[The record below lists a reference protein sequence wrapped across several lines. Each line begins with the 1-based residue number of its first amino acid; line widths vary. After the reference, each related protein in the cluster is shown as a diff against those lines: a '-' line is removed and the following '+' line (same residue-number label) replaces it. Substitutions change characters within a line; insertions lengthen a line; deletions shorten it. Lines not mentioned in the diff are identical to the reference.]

1 MARGLEYDDAVLKEV
16 FNLILDDPLPR
27 WEMEQLHV
35 LNFWDFSLYVHHR
48 KDWQIL
54 NPPDVC
60 SDHPAL
66 LPPSSQVHDHLLT
79 PTEKRRN
86 RRKRAAQVA
95 ASASESAPASPE
107 PVESAPASPEPA
119 ESAPASPESVES
131 APASPESVESA
142 PASPESVE
150 SAPASPESVESAP
163 ASPESVESA
172 PASPESVE
180 SAPASPES
188 VEFAPASPES
198 VEFTPVSPESVEFTP
213 VTPESVS
220 SVQILPVW
228 VKVSSVIPEL
238 IERVAVTPEAANDTY
253 LSPQRCKRR
262 AHIVQSNALIS
273 EVPSTLA
280 QEGPSQVPPSSVVP
294 EDPIL
299 MVPIPV
305 DQEDQ
310 SRESSNPLVQE
321 GLYQE
326 APSSEVQESLSQ
338 EVANQVVQEDQT
350 QLIMYSVVP
359 EVYSL
364 EPTSKP
370 PTPPA
375 KPVLKENETALSELF
390 MRPVLS
396 KVDPLISSVAST
408 ETVLDLAMEV
418 IPEHLTLPVMAMEAT
433 SEQRAN
439 LVLALETLSKHSC
452 LPAKAT
458 ETILGLSSS
467 LVITTET
474 EPASHVSSSGSAPAL
489 VMEAISGRLD
499 LPAIAT
505 EASPELLVSHD
516 SPKEIIPA
524 SFVMSSQI
532 IPARQNSVKKS
543 VTAPALCTSS
553 RSDGTSETV
562 YDVTLVQESSRLSS
576 LPTSAVM
583 APEFVPKHFLNQET
597 ASIRD
602 SRSSWEFPPVKRPPI
617 SRGVT
622 NRVPIPPSVLPGCHA
637 PPKIPPFWA
646 VPKYSPGLFSAL
658 PAPPPVFLG
667 YTGPPIFPP
676 HLPPQ
681 LVPPLSLINPVLPR
695 IPSPSVD
702 AWRRP
707 LEGGYCQGS
716 SLTAMSVLI
725 CLMYSCLSC
734 V

>member
-1 MARGLEYDDAVLKEV
+1 MSLKIVPPATAEGRLVLQRAVASLRQQGRDPRSFAQFFWTMARGLEYDDAVLKEV

-35 LNFWDFSLYVHHR
+35 LNFWEFSLYVHHR

-60 SDHPAL
+60 SEHPTL

-107 PVESAPASPEPA
+107 PVESAPASPEP
-119 ESAPASPESVES
+119 
-131 APASPESVESA
+131 
-142 PASPESVE
+142 
-150 SAPASPESVESAP
+150 VESAP

-198 VEFTPVSPESVEFTP
+198 VEFAPASPESVEFAPASPESVQFTPVSPESVEFTP
-213 VTPESVS
+213 VTPESVN

-228 VKVSSVIPEL
+228 VKVSSVIPE
-238 IERVAVTPEAANDTY
+238 IERVAVTPEAANDTH

-273 EVPSTLA
+273 EVPSTLVQEGLNPEVSDPLA

-294 EDPIL
+294 EDLIL
-299 MVPIPV
+299 MVRIPV
-305 DQEDQ
+305 VQEDQ

-359 EVYSL
+359 DVYSL

-408 ETVLDLAMEV
+408 ETVLDLTMEA

-439 LVLALETLSKHSC
+439 PVLALETLSKHSC

-489 VMEAISGRLD
+489 VMEPFSSGSQRRWSLSLPVLTLIFPALLPCLVRDSLCTALQTKILWINWSLNAIDTIETWVSGNLTALTERLQ
-499 LPAIAT
+499 PAIRWRVGEVA
-505 EASPELLVSHD
+505 
-516 SPKEIIPA
+516 
-524 SFVMSSQI
+524 
-532 IPARQNSVKKS
+532 
-543 VTAPALCTSS
+543 
-553 RSDGTSETV
+553 
-562 YDVTLVQESSRLSS
+562 
-576 LPTSAVM
+576 
-583 APEFVPKHFLNQET
+583 
-597 ASIRD
+597 
-602 SRSSWEFPPVKRPPI
+602 
-617 SRGVT
+617 
-622 NRVPIPPSVLPGCHA
+622 NRVSCGSFRGGHWYLPIRNHDNRYFADWIRL
-637 PPKIPPFWA
+637 F
-646 VPKYSPGLFSAL
+646 PGLSKNSENGNSC
-658 PAPPPVFLG
+658 PK
-667 YTGPPIFPP
+667 P
-676 HLPPQ
+676 HKAARMIEAVGRAVSIETEL
-681 LVPPLSLINPVLPR
+681 
-695 IPSPSVD
+695 
-702 AWRRP
+702 
-707 LEGGYCQGS
+707 
-716 SLTAMSVLI
+716 
-725 CLMYSCLSC
+725 
-734 V
+734 

>member
-1 MARGLEYDDAVLKEV
+1 MSLKIVPPATAEGRLVLQRAVASLRQQGRDPRSFAQFFWTMARGLEYDDAVLKEV

-54 NPPDVC
+54 NPSDVC

-66 LPPSSQVHDHLLT
+66 LRPSSQVHDHLLT

-107 PVESAPASPEPA
+107 PVESAPASPEPV
-119 ESAPASPESVES
+119 ESAPASPEPVES

-150 SAPASPESVESAP
+150 SAPASPEPVES
-163 ASPESVESA
+163 
-172 PASPESVE
+172 
-180 SAPASPES
+180 
-188 VEFAPASPES
+188 APASPES

-213 VTPESVS
+213 VTPESVN

-238 IERVAVTPEAANDTY
+238 IERVAFTPEAANDTH

-273 EVPSTLA
+273 EVPSTLVQEGLNPEVSDPLA

-294 EDPIL
+294 EDLIL

-305 DQEDQ
+305 VQEDQ

-350 QLIMYSVVP
+350 QLVMYSVVP

-439 LVLALETLSKHSC
+439 PVLALETHSKHSC

-467 LVITTET
+467 LVITTKT

-524 SFVMSSQI
+524 SFIMSSEI

-543 VTAPALCTSS
+543 VTAPASCTSS

-583 APEFVPKHFLNQET
+583 APEFVPKHFPNQET

-602 SRSSWEFPPVKRPPI
+602 SRSSWEFPPVKRPPY
-617 SRGVT
+617 
-622 NRVPIPPSVLPGCHA
+622 L
-637 PPKIPPFWA
+637 
-646 VPKYSPGLFSAL
+646 
-658 PAPPPVFLG
+658 
-667 YTGPPIFPP
+667 
-676 HLPPQ
+676 
-681 LVPPLSLINPVLPR
+681 
-695 IPSPSVD
+695 
-702 AWRRP
+702 
-707 LEGGYCQGS
+707 
-716 SLTAMSVLI
+716 
-725 CLMYSCLSC
+725 
-734 V
+734 

>member
-1 MARGLEYDDAVLKEV
+1 MLQRAVASLRQQGRDPRSFAQFFWTMARGLEYDDAVLKEV

-35 LNFWDFSLYVHHR
+35 LNFWEFSLYVHHR

-60 SDHPAL
+60 SEHPTL

-107 PVESAPASPEPA
+107 PVESAPASPEP
-119 ESAPASPESVES
+119 VES
-131 APASPESVESA
+131 APAIPE
-142 PASPESVE
+142 P
-150 SAPASPESVESAP
+150 VESAP

-198 VEFTPVSPESVEFTP
+198 VEFAPASPESVEFAPASPESVEFAPASPESVQFTPVSPESVEFTP
-213 VTPESVS
+213 VTPESVN

-228 VKVSSVIPEL
+228 VKVSSVIPE
-238 IERVAVTPEAANDTY
+238 IERVAVTPEAANDTH

-273 EVPSTLA
+273 EVPSTLVQEGLNPEVSDPLA

-294 EDPIL
+294 EDLIL
-299 MVPIPV
+299 MVRIPV
-305 DQEDQ
+305 VQEDQ

-359 EVYSL
+359 DVYSL

-408 ETVLDLAMEV
+408 ETVLDLTMEA

-439 LVLALETLSKHSC
+439 PVLALETLSKHSC

-489 VMEAISGRLD
+489 VMEPFSSGSQRRRSLSLPVLTLIFPALLPCLVRDSLCTALQTKILWINWSLNAIDTIETWVSGNLTALTERLQ
-499 LPAIAT
+499 PAIRWRVGEVA
-505 EASPELLVSHD
+505 
-516 SPKEIIPA
+516 
-524 SFVMSSQI
+524 
-532 IPARQNSVKKS
+532 
-543 VTAPALCTSS
+543 
-553 RSDGTSETV
+553 
-562 YDVTLVQESSRLSS
+562 
-576 LPTSAVM
+576 
-583 APEFVPKHFLNQET
+583 
-597 ASIRD
+597 
-602 SRSSWEFPPVKRPPI
+602 
-617 SRGVT
+617 
-622 NRVPIPPSVLPGCHA
+622 NRVSCGS
-637 PPKIPPFWA
+637 F
-646 VPKYSPGLFSAL
+646 
-658 PAPPPVFLG
+658 
-667 YTGPPIFPP
+667 
-676 HLPPQ
+676 
-681 LVPPLSLINPVLPR
+681 R
-695 IPSPSVD
+695 
-702 AWRRP
+702 
-707 LEGGYCQGS
+707 GGH
-716 SLTAMSVLI
+716 
-725 CLMYSCLSC
+725 
-734 V
+734 